1 MAVRKPFNKAMYQ
14 MFDGIAK
21 ETLVTFLESQGHTI
35 LNKKEDY
42 YADVVSEKDGYTYF
56 NEAEVKSQWKGDWP
70 PHWKEIRIPERK
82 QRLLD
87 KYEGDNGVLNFY
99 VFRGD
104 MKKAWRIKDTCL
116 TKESLAEVKGST
128 RIRKGELFFHI
139 PYTNAELI
147 TL

>member
-1 MAVRKPFNKAMYQ
+1 MSAVRKPFNKAMYK

-21 ETLVTFLESQGHTI
+21 ETLFNFLKSKGHTI
-35 LNKKEDY
+35 INKKEDY
-42 YADVVSEKDGYTYF
+42 YADVVSEKDGYIYF
-56 NEAEVKSQWKGDWP
+56 NEAEVKSQWNGDWP
-70 PHWKEIRIPERK
+70 EHWKEIRIPERK

-87 KYEGDNGVLNFY
+87 KYEGEKGVLNFY

-116 TKESLAEVKGST
+116 TEDSLKEAHGRYIK
-128 RIRKGELFFHI
+128 KGEKFFHI